1 MFLPAQQLQSVLQI
15 TVHSST
21 LLQMGCKWKVNKVDD
36 FTATRGVPH
45 GLIVSVEDVEARTRT
60 RIQFQFFLLIK
71 CSCFTWFVRC
81 HLCVMQR
88 YETENVRLYT
98 LVPNRIG
105 KSVHLPESI
114 HFLITIS
121 FVQIIKSDSFRCT
134 RLSLFWIGRVFALY
148 AAARLANEMNI
159 SSGVWVCRL
168 MQNQVE
174 MEKGARGWNWL
185 VAPEIKRSWRE
196 IHKFRFLFFLPSYE
210 SDGSNVLEHMP
221 VACYKL
227 VALNLKSW
235 NDRSQC
241 QCHNKLYGFKK
252 RMHSRKYQVPRGQ
265 YTATRATFKMC
276 LFDTQTIGAFRT
288 IVNRFTFIRS
298 SNTT

>member
-1 MFLPAQQLQSVLQI
+1 MFLPAQQLQAVLQI
-15 TVHSST
+15 TVHLST
-21 LLQMGCKWKVNKVDD
+21 PLQMGCKWKVNKVDD

-121 FVQIIKSDSFRCT
+121 FVQIVKSDSFRCT

-148 AAARLANEMNI
+148 AAARHCQWNEYI
-159 SSGVWVCRL
+159 VWRVSVSAHAKSGRNGKRGTRVELIGCTR
-168 MQNQVE
+168 NQT
-174 MEKGARGWNWL
+174 L
-185 VAPEIKRSWRE
+185 V
-196 IHKFRFLFFLPSYE
+196 
-210 SDGSNVLEHMP
+210 
-221 VACYKL
+221 
-227 VALNLKSW
+227 
-235 NDRSQC
+235 
-241 QCHNKLYGFKK
+241 
-252 RMHSRKYQVPRGQ
+252 
-265 YTATRATFKMC
+265 TR
-276 LFDTQTIGAFRT
+276 
-288 IVNRFTFIRS
+288 NS
-298 SNTT
+298 